1 MFRGLVAERSRNR
14 QSNRANHREEPN
26 AKPGDN
32 KCGAKHKYCARVA
45 NLQLVMQKVA
55 FDNEKGES

>member
-1 MFRGLVAERSRNR
+1 MMGGPDAERSRNR
-14 QSNRANHREEPN
+14 QSNRANHREEPY

-32 KCGAKHKYCARVA
+32 KCGAKHKHCARVA
-45 NLQLVMQKVA
+45 NFQLVLQKVA